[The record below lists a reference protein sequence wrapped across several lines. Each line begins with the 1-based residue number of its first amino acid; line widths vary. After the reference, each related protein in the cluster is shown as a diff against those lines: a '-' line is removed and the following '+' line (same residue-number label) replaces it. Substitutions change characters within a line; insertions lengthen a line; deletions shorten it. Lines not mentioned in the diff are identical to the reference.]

1 MTQNISDPKF
11 ISISNLAKRW
21 GMSNKTIWRKCKSG
35 QLMARKLGDNS
46 IWYIEMEKV
55 LSIESDS
62 SKEPSTN

>member
-1 MTQNISDPKF
+1 MNQNISDPKF

-21 GMSNKTIWRKCKSG
+21 GMSNKTIWRKFKSG

-46 IWYIEMEKV
+46 IWYIEMENV